1 MSKKITC
8 VVKHTDDI
16 IIPELDEI
24 MKTYIPQSQLWNEKE
39 VKILKKYYNNVPK
52 EKLLKYLPGRS
63 WIACQKKYGNTL

>member
-24 MKTYIPQSQLWNEKE
+24 MKTYSPPKFWSEREIEI
-39 VKILKKYYNNVPK
+39 VKKYYRKVPK
-52 EKLLKYLPGRS
+52 HDLLKYLPGRTYK
-63 WIACQKKYGNTL
+63 AVQKKFEYL